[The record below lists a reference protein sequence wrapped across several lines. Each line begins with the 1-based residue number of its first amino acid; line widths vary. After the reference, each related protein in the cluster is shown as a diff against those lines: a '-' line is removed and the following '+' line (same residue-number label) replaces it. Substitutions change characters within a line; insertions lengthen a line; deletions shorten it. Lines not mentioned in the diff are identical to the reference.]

1 MAKSVYSLIL
11 NDEVIDKIDSMAYA
25 MSASRS
31 NYINELLADHV
42 SYTTPQQRIKDI
54 LDAAKAFLEP
64 KGKYSFVEMSSN
76 SFMDIRSALSY
87 RYRPTIRYC
96 LEILK
101 EEKGPFLKL
110 KAQVRTQNNS
120 LMTSIEG
127 FFMIWQAI
135 EKKLITYSYDEVEMT
150 SYENVCYTRIFFLKE
165 KIGINEEKLGKA
177 IASYVVALDKA
188 ISIFMDNMEDT
199 DYAVSRIYSIYREYY
214 EDAKL
219 II

>member
-1 MAKSVYSLIL
+1 
-11 NDEVIDKIDSMAYA
+11 
-25 MSASRS
+25 
-31 NYINELLADHV
+31 
-42 SYTTPQQRIKDI
+42 
-54 LDAAKAFLEP
+54 
-64 KGKYSFVEMSSN
+64 
-76 SFMDIRSALSY
+76 
-87 RYRPTIRYC
+87 
-96 LEILK
+96 
-101 EEKGPFLKL
+101 
-110 KAQVRTQNNS
+110 
-120 LMTSIEG
+120 
-127 FFMIWQAI
+127 MIWQAI